1 SYVPQLDWL
10 GALAIE
16 HLNLPCLM
24 GQIEPRRNNRW
35 RCASEAYACAGN
47 PLFWGSITDL
57 VAFLCFCRATIV
69 RAKVRRVVYDHLTV
83 PIRRISR
90 FRHGAEVGLKSTDA
104 ITLHVVCVA
113 ATFIS

>member
-1 SYVPQLDWL
+1 VPQLDWL

-47 PLFWGSITDL
+47 PLF
-57 VAFLCFCRATIV
+57 
-69 RAKVRRVVYDHLTV
+69 
-83 PIRRISR
+83 
-90 FRHGAEVGLKSTDA
+90 GAA
-104 ITLHVVCVA
+104 
-113 ATFIS
+113 